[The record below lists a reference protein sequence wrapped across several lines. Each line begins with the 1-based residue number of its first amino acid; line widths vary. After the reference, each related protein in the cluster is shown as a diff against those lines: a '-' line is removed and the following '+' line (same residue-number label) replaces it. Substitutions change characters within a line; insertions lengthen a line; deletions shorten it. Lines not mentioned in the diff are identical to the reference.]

1 MSDYNLYIIPSH
13 PFTKI
18 PYDTLHE
25 TLVYLKN
32 TFPADTIEIIQNE
45 NPEFIDCG
53 ENLEEIRCPICG
65 KELSLDWWSEEMIQH
80 ASIHYENLD
89 IITPCC
95 KKKISLNDLYY
106 HFPCGFACTYIRMMN
121 PTNLIESQ
129 QIQYI
134 EKNHAFANHFDPS
147 TYLEYLYLQKK
158 ALILLLI
165 NASPSS
171 FEGFYMFYYSINVS
185 SSKKSIKFKCLIPSL
200 SEVIGSN
207 DTTYFG

>member
-1 MSDYNLYIIPSH
+1 M
-13 PFTKI
+13 K
-18 PYDTLHE
+18 
-25 TLVYLKN
+25 
-32 TFPADTIEIIQNE
+32 
-45 NPEFIDCG
+45 
-53 ENLEEIRCPICG
+53 
-65 KELSLDWWSEEMIQH
+65 
-80 ASIHYENLD
+80 
-89 IITPCC
+89 
-95 KKKISLNDLYY
+95 
-106 HFPCGFACTYIRMMN
+106 N

-134 EKNHAFANHFDPS
+134 EKNHAIANHFDPS

-165 NASPSS
+165 NASPSN